1 MNPMSML
8 MNQLQNQLKAKNPQ
22 LFQQF
27 QNLQKNQ
34 NNPQEVLNNMI
45 GKYTPEQM
53 QQFKQFANSFG
64 ITDEQLKQYGI
75 GSNKS

>member
-1 MNPMSML
+1 
-8 MNQLQNQLKAKNPQ
+8 
-22 LFQQF
+22 
-27 QNLQKNQ
+27 
-34 NNPQEVLNNMI
+34 MI